1 MPKRPNP
8 EKIDAESPELDDA
21 FFARAKSADQALG
34 PAFML
39 KAERAPGRPKVDEPK
54 EPVSIRLRPDVLN
67 HLRST
72 GAGWQTRVDD
82 ALAKLIAEGRL

>member
-39 KAERAPGRPKVDEPK
+39 KAKRPPGRPKANEPK
-54 EPVSIRLRPDVLN
+54 
-67 HLRST
+67 
-72 GAGWQTRVDD
+72 
-82 ALAKLIAEGRL
+82 

>member
-8 EKIDAESPELDDA
+8 EMIDAESPELDDA
-21 FFARAKSADQALG
+21 FFARARPAGEALG
-34 PAFML
+34 AAFMQS
-39 KAERAPGRPKVDEPK
+39 ARRAPGRPKAEEPK
-54 EPVSIRLRPDVLN
+54 ELVSIRLRPAVLS

-72 GAGWQTRVDD
+72 GAGWQTRVDE